1 MASTEPSVFRVKETV
16 YPHITGEICPLCD
29 QPIPPHKLVEIQQR
43 ERDRAE
49 MQKRQLRQEFEKE
62 KDAALALKQA
72 ELEQVQ
78 KNTADAIEASK
89 KEFSKREAAAKAAG
103 KTEAETVMKAKL
115 DEVEDAKKEAE
126 DHLKTFKADEERL
139 AEQRLQKALSEQ
151 RESMDKAM
159 TEAVQKEQKKAFEE
173 RQKIETELSKVQ
185 RQVKNQRAD
194 ELGEEAE
201 LVLSETLREAFD
213 GDRFRPIDKGVAG
226 ADLWQNVVH
235 DDQAC
240 GRIVYDSKNR
250 NAWRNDYVSKLKVDQ
265 LNADGDYA
273 VLLTRVFPSG
283 ARQLHVQDGVFVVH
297 PARVVAVVTML
308 RDQLIQTHR
317 LKLSAEERET
327 KTEELYDFIN
337 SERCHQIFEHH
348 ETIMNGMLDLD
359 VAEHKQH
366 EKNWTKRAQY
376 IKKAQRAIQVQL
388 LREIK
393 RIISDDVNS

>member
-1 MASTEPSVFRVKETV
+1 MASTEPSVFRVEETIHT
-16 YPHITGEICPLCD
+16 HITGEICPLCD
-29 QPIPPHKLVEIQQR
+29 QPIPTHKLVEIQKR
-43 ERDRAE
+43 ERERAE
-49 MQKRQLRQEFEKE
+49 IQKRQLRQEFEKE

-78 KNTADAIEASK
+78 KRTADDIEA
-89 KEFSKREAAAKAAG
+89 AKTAG

-115 DEVEDAKKEAE
+115 DEAEKAKKEAE
-126 DHLKTFKADEERL
+126 GLLKTVKVDEERL

-151 RESMDKAM
+151 RESLEKAM
-159 TEAVQKEQKKAFEE
+159 TEAVQKEQKKAFED
-173 RQKIETELSKVQ
+173 RQKIEEDLTKVQ
-185 RQVKNQRAD
+185 RQVKKQRAD

-201 LVLSETLREAFD
+201 LVLSEALREAFD
-213 GDRFRPIDKGVAG
+213 GDRFRPIEKGVAG
-226 ADLWQNVVH
+226 ADLWQDVVH
-235 DDQAC
+235 DGQVC

-250 NAWRNDYVSKLKVDQ
+250 NAWRNDYVNKLKTDQ

-273 VLLTRVFPSG
+273 VLVTRVFPSG
-283 ARQLHVQDGVFVVH
+283 VRQLHVQDGVFLVH
-297 PARVVAVVTML
+297 PARAVAVVTML

-359 VAEHKQH
+359 VAERKQH
-366 EKNWTKRAQY
+366 EKNWTNRGQY
-376 IKKAQRAIQVQL
+376 IKKAERAIQVQL
-388 LREIK
+388 LGEIN
-393 RIISDDVNS
+393 RIIANNVNS